1 MSESTLSESTISG
14 TNPGSAEAES
24 AHGHDDHDH
33 HPTERQYWV
42 VFVSLA
48 ILTAIE
54 IAWSYMGFEGVA
66 LVAPLIIMMI
76 IKFFLVAGA
85 FMHLYFDLKILNGRL
100 FAWAFAGAL
109 LLAMGVYA
117 VVFAAFEFQV

>member
-1 MSESTLSESTISG
+1 MTETAAH
-14 TNPGSAEAES
+14 SAT
-24 AHGHDDHDH
+24 HDDHDH
-33 HPTERQYWV
+33 HPTERQYWM
-42 VFVSLA
+42 VFVALV

-54 IAWSYMGFEGVA
+54 VAWSFLGFEGIT

-100 FAWAFAGAL
+100 FAMAFFGAL
-109 LLAMGVYA
+109 LLAMAVYFGA
-117 VVFAAFEFQV
+117 LAAFDFAI